1 MPIGSLYAEPI
12 ALGLGKIVRFLSNTP
27 QKLSP
32 APGNGATAQ
41 VTSVTF
47 SSVSNSSVYTVRVTD
62 PYSFQYDDV
71 SITTDSSATDAEAS
85 ALLAAAWLL
94 KPIANSLFSAADAGA
109 GVVNLT
115 ARTGNL
121 AITVAAQ
128 ANPGTH
134 MAIAQVTAPAAATE
148 YTFGKAVELYWA
160 SGVRK
165 ARIPVQPTR
174 GTFVLNITHDASAQ
188 YIVNPNIQNVATGE
202 IATLATVFS
211 SGANVTATGA
221 AAVVAVNANN
231 TLGTGLISASAAT
244 PSGATV
250 AVTVTLPTGWTFV
263 SAPNGVATA
272 GTAAISVAAGT
283 AGGTVPDMGLVFD
296 AGDDSSDTLGTGSR
310 TTVRGGTVVPVFIRG
325 GALLVNPAAAPSADQ
340 FVLVDFAA
348 TGGLT
353 PTASVTTAPL
363 ISGGSR
369 WRFTGESQVVGSST
383 YYVAEAI

>member
-1 MPIGSLYAEPI
+1 MPIGSLTAEPI

-27 QKLSP
+27 QKISP
-32 APGNGATAQ
+32 APSPGATAQ

-62 PYSFQYDDV
+62 PYSFQTEDV

-148 YTFGKAVELYWA
+148 YTFGKAVQYGFS
-160 SGVRK
+160 SGVLR
-165 ARIPVQPTR
+165 ARTPVQPSR
-174 GTFVLNITHDASAQ
+174 GKFVLNIPHDASDQ

-202 IATLATVFS
+202 IATFDE
-211 SGANVTATGA
+211 
-221 AAVVAVNANN
+221 VVY
-231 TLGTGLISASAAT
+231 
-244 PSGATV
+244 
-250 AVTVTLPTGWTFV
+250 
-263 SAPNGVATA
+263 
-272 GTAAISVAAGT
+272 
-283 AGGTVPDMGLVFD
+283 
-296 AGDDSSDTLGTGSR
+296 
-310 TTVRGGTVVPVFIRG
+310 
-325 GALLVNPAAAPSADQ
+325 
-340 FVLVDFAA
+340 
-348 TGGLT
+348 
-353 PTASVTTAPL
+353 
-363 ISGGSR
+363 
-369 WRFTGESQVVGSST
+369 E
-383 YYVAEAI
+383 